1 MPAIGDLFKG
11 SAVLETEISVDIKPG
26 TGEIARIHYLIHDGM
41 VSIRYYDSSKDT
53 EIEIGSYPV
62 NSVFGQ
68 ALPVDDTF
76 YIRLYGATGIKV
88 AWLGVYTKV

>member
-11 SAVLETEISVDIKPG
+11 SAVLETGISVDIKPG
-26 TGEIARIHYLIHDGM
+26 AGEIARIHYLIHNGM